1 MTTKLIRVFTE
12 NTESVIR
19 VDDLMSFIMTATRGP
34 QLSIESTERLRQV
47 FSENLG
53 KDKQEITLHEF
64 RKIVPCKDEFFVN
77 RIFNIFDSDQSG
89 YITLVKF
96 IETVGQFSSS
106 DDDSKIEFLFNI
118 YDINGDG
125 VLEES
130 NFREV
135 IKACMKENGMNFD
148 EGEISNLAN
157 ALFMDGVKDGNE
169 SMTLDDFKEQLL
181 RHDGLIQGMGIMINK
196 WLVPPEPAKENGIL
210 EKFSSKLPTRY
221 FSKDYWTN
229 NKAFLVFLFFILSIN
244 LILFIHRAYYFRNFS
259 MLSGFT
265 PNPFSLLSR
274 GKWQNSSFQLN
285 TGSLTCFKK
294 YYNIVEKVWVG
305 VHTAPRQ

>member
-47 FSENLG
+47 FSDNLG

-106 DDDSKIEFLFNI
+106 DDDSKIEFLFKQKWTELSKIHTLSKFMFNRRATI
-118 YDINGDG
+118 LIT
-125 VLEES
+125 LS
-130 NFREV
+130 
-135 IKACMKENGMNFD
+135 
-148 EGEISNLAN
+148 EG
-157 ALFMDGVKDGNE
+157 
-169 SMTLDDFKEQLL
+169 
-181 RHDGLIQGMGIMINK
+181 
-196 WLVPPEPAKENGIL
+196 
-210 EKFSSKLPTRY
+210 
-221 FSKDYWTN
+221 
-229 NKAFLVFLFFILSIN
+229 
-244 LILFIHRAYYFRNFS
+244 
-259 MLSGFT
+259 
-265 PNPFSLLSR
+265 PNPDGIAF
-274 GKWQNSSFQLN
+274 
-285 TGSLTCFKK
+285 
-294 YYNIVEKVWVG
+294 Y
-305 VHTAPRQ
+305 P